1 MLRGEREGVRRDV
14 RRRAGLATA
23 AGIAASMILLGAA
36 VARAQVSP
44 ATAAP
49 DPPPDA
55 PPVVVA
61 PEATLAPGPNPAAR
75 AIYRMSP
82 GDQIEISYYR
92 RYDRD
97 SQAYALDVGDVIT
110 LQVEDHPELSA
121 ETVVRPDGMI
131 SAPLLGDVPAG
142 GITPEA
148 LRAALKSGYA
158 TRIPQPVV
166 TIFVKGAQAK
176 LNEFFLTL
184 MSGDDGATRTLVVR
198 PDGRVSLPLL
208 GEVTMAGHT
217 VEEMQVEISN
227 RYRDIFRYMEVSI
240 NVTSSYERRVTVLGE
255 VARPGMFPL
264 SGSLTIPQALALAG
278 GLLESAQPKN
288 VYVVRRN
295 PDDSYIGL
303 RVNLQPREP
312 QEGMGA
318 GIELLPRDIVV
329 VPKSGIAKVDKW
341 VDQYIRKVLPFNIGA
356 GVFYTID
363 SAN

>member
-1 MLRGEREGVRRDV
+1 M
-14 RRRAGLATA
+14 
-23 AGIAASMILLGAA
+23 
-36 VARAQVSP
+36 
-44 ATAAP
+44 
-49 DPPPDA
+49 
-55 PPVVVA
+55 
-61 PEATLAPGPNPAAR
+61 
-75 AIYRMSP
+75 
-82 GDQIEISYYR
+82 
-92 RYDRD
+92 
-97 SQAYALDVGDVIT
+97 
-110 LQVEDHPELSA
+110 
-121 ETVVRPDGMI
+121 
-131 SAPLLGDVPAG
+131 
-142 GITPEA
+142 TPET
-148 LRAALKSGYA
+148 LRQTLKTGYA
-158 TRIPQPVV
+158 SRIPTPVV
-166 TIFVKGAQAK
+166 TIFVKGVQAK

-217 VEEMQVEISN
+217 VGEMQGEISN
-227 RYRDIFRYMEVSI
+227 RYRDIFRYIEVSI
-240 NVTSSYERRVTVLGE
+240 NVTSSFERRVTVLGE

-278 GLLESAQPKN
+278 GLLETAQPKN

-303 RVNLQPREP
+303 KVNLQPREP

-356 GVFYTID
+356 GVFYTVD
-363 SAN
+363 GGS

>member
-1 MLRGEREGVRRDV
+1 MRVGGGMLRRERVGVRRNLCRPV
-14 RRRAGLATA
+14 GLRAA
-23 AGIAASMILLGAA
+23 AGYALGIVLLFGSAAAA
-36 VARAQVSP
+36 QEAP
-44 ATAAP
+44 A
-49 DPPPDA
+49 PDA
-55 PPVVVA
+55 PPILVT
-61 PEATLAPGPNPAAR
+61 PTETLAPGPNPLAR
-75 AIYRMSP
+75 AAYRISP
-82 GDQIEISYYR
+82 GDQLEITYYR
-92 RYDRD
+92 RYDKD
-97 SQAYALDVGDVIT
+97 SQAYALDVGDVIS

-121 ETVVRPDGMI
+121 DTVVRPDGMI
-131 SAPLLGDVPAG
+131 SAPLLGDILAG

-148 LRAALKSGYA
+148 LRATLKSGYA
-158 TRIPQPVV
+158 TRIPQPVI

-184 MSGDDGATRTLVVR
+184 MSGDDGATRNLIVR

-208 GEVTMAGHT
+208 GEVTMAGRT
-217 VEEMQVEISN
+217 VEEMHEEVSN
-227 RYRDIFRYMEVSI
+227 RYRDIFRYIEVSI
-240 NVTSSYERRVTVLGE
+240 NVTSSFERRVTVLGE

-295 PDDSYIGL
+295 PDDSYLGL
-303 RVNLQPREP
+303 KVNLMPKEPR
-312 QEGMGA
+312 EGMGA

-356 GVFYTID
+356 GVFYTVD
-363 SAN
+363 GGS